1 MKRKTRDI
9 VRVLN
14 EYGGT
19 GNGEGFYASYAT
31 WSIRCNRARRRKGV
45 LEVHSFA
52 VEGGWVEPSQQHF
65 TDVYGR
71 EITA

>member
-14 EYGGT
+14 EYGGR
-19 GNGEGFYASYAT
+19 GNGEGFYASYGT
-31 WSIRCNRARRRKGV
+31 FNVRCNGARRRKGV
-45 LEVHSFA
+45 LQVHSFA
-52 VEGGWVEPSQQHF
+52 VDGGWVEPSHEKF

-71 EITA
+71 EIGA